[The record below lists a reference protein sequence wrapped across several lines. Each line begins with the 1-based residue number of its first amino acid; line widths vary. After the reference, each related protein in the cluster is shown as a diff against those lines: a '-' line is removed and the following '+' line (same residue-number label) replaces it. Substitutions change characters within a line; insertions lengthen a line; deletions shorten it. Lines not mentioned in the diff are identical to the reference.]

1 MRNTEIFPFKLMG
14 FFCFFKFGETDFI
27 HKMFLFQ
34 RALRKQ
40 LRSFEWSPELNP
52 VLI

>member
-1 MRNTEIFPFKLMG
+1 MSNTEIFPFKLV
-14 FFCFFKFGETDFI
+14 FFFFFKLFNETDFI
-27 HKMFLFQ
+27 RKMFLFQ

-40 LRSFEWSPELNP
+40 LRSFEWSLELNP